1 MELEHELSKAIC
13 SLKSCGLDDLG
24 GRTNISLG
32 SGCDLFMKYVT
43 RAFKMEYMVN
53 LWMDILCY
61 VQLQDIYVRIFTDK
75 EAFHSWISHLYSW
88 TYFLANGGHYF
99 YSDGPYSIL
108 ILTSR
113 VLPLGILVL

>member
-61 VQLQDIYVRIFTDK
+61 VQPQDIYVLTSTDK
-75 EAFHSWISHLYSW
+75 TAP
-88 TYFLANGGHYF
+88 
-99 YSDGPYSIL
+99 D
-108 ILTSR
+108 
-113 VLPLGILVL
+113 